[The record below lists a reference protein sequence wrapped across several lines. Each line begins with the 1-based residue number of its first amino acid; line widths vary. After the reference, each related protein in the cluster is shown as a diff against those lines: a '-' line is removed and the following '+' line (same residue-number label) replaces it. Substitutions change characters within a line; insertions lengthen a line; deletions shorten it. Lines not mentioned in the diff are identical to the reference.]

1 MSITDLK
8 ALAESWLIE
17 ARKLPA
23 APALESTMSAVARSL
38 LLIEEHLHGKIKS
51 TQLLDTTLDGIIQ
64 AVKLAH
70 IHSPNADDFGTRT
83 DRGNVLSCAFGLFD
97 ISTDDTR
104 ISA

>member
-23 APALESTMSAVARSL
+23 APALESSVSVILRPFSS
-38 LLIEEHLHGKIKS
+38 IEQHLHGKIKS
-51 TQLLDTTLDGIIQ
+51 SQLVDTTLDGIIQ
-64 AVKLAH
+64 AVKFAH
-70 IHSPNADDFGTRT
+70 IHGPNADDFGTRT
-83 DRGNVLSCAFGLFD
+83 DRGNVLSYAFGLLD